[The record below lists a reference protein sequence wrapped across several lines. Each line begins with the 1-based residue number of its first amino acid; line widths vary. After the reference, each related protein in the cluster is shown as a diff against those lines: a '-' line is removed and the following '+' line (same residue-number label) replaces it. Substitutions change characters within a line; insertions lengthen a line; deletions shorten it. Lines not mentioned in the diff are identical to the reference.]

1 MSSKYVFDNLPLS
14 PLIPLFFPAVEK
26 SGHGGPPINPIMLSF
41 LSFSIRTSSALA
53 RIHLA
58 LLPLTRK
65 WQ

>member
-53 RIHLA
+53 RI
-58 LLPLTRK
+58 
-65 WQ
+65 QS